1 MSLET
6 AVKADISEAQ
16 RLYQRGLAAAR
27 GGQKRVAAG
36 LLTRSLQLDP
46 HNELAWLWLSGV
58 LEDPRQQAFCLQAA
72 LRINPTNQHAL
83 RGLRVLEERKLL
95 DGGAQPSP
103 GLGLSQS
110 QPTEDLAD
118 RAPSAQHES
127 WWVSWRRRRRD
138 ISRARVLLWVFP
150 LIAVGLAIILNRM
163 IALAVTPAP
172 PAPVAT
178 VVLSAISSA
187 PPPTPTIEPILE
199 AEPLSVV
206 EGFTISYLGALGPM
220 RAGLRAATTAYR
232 SVTSQ
237 PGGSVGYVAA
247 TQRLRA
253 TVQQALDDMGHLR
266 PPRTLQQAHDDYRKG
281 LELETQGL
289 DAILEFYGGYDV
301 ANANRAAQR
310 FQESRA
316 YIERASASFSARAQQ
331 LAQLSSVS
339 PNTAR

>member
-1 MSLET
+1 MTTES

-58 LEDPRQQAFCLQAA
+58 LDDPRQQAFCLQSA
-72 LRINPTNQHAL
+72 LRINPANQHAL
-83 RGLRVLEERKLL
+83 RGLHVLEERNLL
-95 DGGAQPSP
+95 AGGAQPSP
-103 GLGLSQS
+103 GLSQS
-110 QPTEDLAD
+110 QPIEEPVAD
-118 RAPSAQHES
+118 RTPSEPHES

-163 IALAVTPAP
+163 IALAVTPVPPMPTAIVAP
-172 PAPVAT
+172 
-178 VVLSAISSA
+178 SAVSSA
-187 PPPTPTIEPILE
+187 PPATPTIEPILE
-199 AEPLSVV
+199 AEPLSVI
-206 EGFTISYLGALGPM
+206 EGFTISYLGAVEPM
-220 RAGLRAATTAYR
+220 RVGLRDATTAYR
-232 SVTSQ
+232 SATSQ

-253 TVQQALDDMGHLR
+253 TVQQALDDMGHLH

-281 LELETQGL
+281 LDLEIQGL

-310 FQESRA
+310 FQEARA

>member
-1 MSLET
+1 MTTET

-58 LEDPRQQAFCLQAA
+58 LEDPRQQAFCLQSA
-72 LRINPTNQHAL
+72 LRINPANQHAL
-83 RGLRVLEERKLL
+83 RGLHVLEERKLL

-103 GLGLSQS
+103 GLS
-110 QPTEDLAD
+110 QPAEEPVAD
-118 RAPSAQHES
+118 RTPSEPHES
-127 WWVSWRRRRRD
+127 WWVSWRRSRRD
-138 ISRARVLLWVFP
+138 MSRARLLLWVFP
-150 LIAVGLAIILNRM
+150 LIAVGLAIALNRM

-172 PAPVAT
+172 PAPASTTISAVVA
-178 VVLSAISSA
+178 SA
-187 PPPTPTIEPILE
+187 PPSTPTIEPILE
-199 AEPLSVV
+199 AEPLSVI
-206 EGFTISYLGALGPM
+206 EGFTISYLGAVEPM
-220 RAGLRAATTAYR
+220 RAGLRDATTAYR

-237 PGGSVGYVAA
+237 PGGSVGSVAA

-281 LELETQGL
+281 LELEIQGL

-310 FQESRA
+310 FQEARA
-316 YIERASASFSARAQQ
+316 YIERASASFTARAQQ
-331 LAQLSSVS
+331 IAQLSSVS

>member
-1 MSLET
+1 MTTET

-16 RLYQRGLAAAR
+16 RLFQRGLAAAR

-46 HNELAWLWLSGV
+46 YNELAWLWLSGV
-58 LEDPRQQAFCLQAA
+58 LEDPRQQAFCLQSA
-72 LRINPTNQHAL
+72 LRINPANQHAL
-83 RGLRVLEERKLL
+83 RGLRVLEERKLIE
-95 DGGAQPSP
+95 GGAQASP
-103 GLGLSQS
+103 GLS
-110 QPTEDLAD
+110 QPAD
-118 RAPSAQHES
+118 EPAVDRTPSEPHES
-127 WWVSWRRRRRD
+127 WWVSWRRSRRD
-138 ISRARVLLWVFP
+138 MSRARLLLWVLP
-150 LIAVGLAIILNRM
+150 LIAVGLAIALNRI

-172 PAPVAT
+172 LAPVAT
-178 VVLSAISSA
+178 AIPSIISSA

-206 EGFTISYLGALGPM
+206 EGFTISYLGAVEPM
-220 RAGLRAATTAYR
+220 RASLREATATYR
-232 SVTSQ
+232 SVTGQ

-253 TVQQALDDMGHLR
+253 KVQQALDDMGGLR
-266 PPRTLQQAHDDYRKG
+266 PPRILQQAHDDYRKG
-281 LELETQGL
+281 LELEIQGL

-310 FQESRA
+310 FQEARA